1 MLSEGT
7 GKTDKRAT
15 VTQLLRAWSAG
26 DPEALESLTPLVY
39 TELRR
44 MARRYMNQERS
55 GHTLQATALVHEAFL
70 RLADVKAVEWRD
82 RAHFLAIAAQTM
94 RRILVDFA
102 RSRNFQ
108 KRGAGVRPAPIEEA
122 LLVSSQKD
130 QEITRLDDALQALA
144 QLDPRKAKVV
154 ELRFFGGLEGK
165 EIAEVLGVSTETIS
179 RDWKL
184 AKAWLK
190 REMGEAGEPGG
201 STSSA

>member
-1 MLSEGT
+1 MDTEMNQ
-7 GKTDKRAT
+7 KKDKRAT

-26 DPEALESLTPLVY
+26 DAGALDSLTPLVY
-39 TELRR
+39 TEMRR

-70 RLADVKAVEWRD
+70 RLADAQRIEWQD

-108 KRGAGVRPAPIEEA
+108 KRGAGVRPAPLEEA
-122 LLVSSQKD
+122 LLVSSRKD
-130 QEITRLDDALQALA
+130 QELTQLDDALQALA
-144 QLDPRKAKVV
+144 QIDPRKAKVV

-165 EIAEVLGVSTETIS
+165 EIAEVLGVSTETVS

-184 AKAWLK
+184 AKAWLM
-190 REMGEAGEPGG
+190 REMGGGAKPAPGQ
-201 STSSA
+201 